1 MNLFKRF
8 QALIPDDPLM
18 IVEVKNNNGDG
29 TSTVETPTGA
39 QFRVRGDSVA
49 VGNMAFVQGGR
60 ITDQAPSLP
69 LFNETI

>member
-8 QALIPDDPLM
+8 QALIPSDPLM
-18 IVEVKNNNGDG
+18 IVEVKGISGDG

-39 QFRVRGDSVA
+39 QFRVRGDSVTI
-49 VGNMAFVQGGR
+49 GNKAFVQGGR
-60 ITDQAPSLP
+60 ITDEAPSLP

>member
-18 IVEVKNNNGDG
+18 IVEVNTNNGDG
-29 TSTVETPTGA
+29 TSTVQTPTGA
-39 QFRVRGDSVA
+39 QFRVRGESIA
-49 VGNMAFVQGGR
+49 PGNNAFVQSGR
-60 ITDQAPSLP
+60 ITNSAPSLP